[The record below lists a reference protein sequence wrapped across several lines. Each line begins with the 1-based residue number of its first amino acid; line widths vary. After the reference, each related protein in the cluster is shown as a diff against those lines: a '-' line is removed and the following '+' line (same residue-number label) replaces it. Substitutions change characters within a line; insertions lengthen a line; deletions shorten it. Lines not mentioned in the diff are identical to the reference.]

1 MEDQSSWDCNG
12 GCSFEVTTGYQDNG
26 FRILARENNYNG
38 LRQEIDGATLN
49 HSSYIGKVFL
59 KAEGDQDQTFEMMV
73 NWRLKAGGN
82 TYRKLETKNSSDVRI

>member
-1 MEDQSSWDCNG
+1 MFS
-12 GCSFEVTTGYQDNG
+12 GYQDNG
-26 FRILARENNYNG
+26 FRILPRTNNYNG

-73 NWRLKAGGN
+73 NWRNKSGGSAF
-82 TYRKLETKNSSDVRI
+82 RKRDLMCY